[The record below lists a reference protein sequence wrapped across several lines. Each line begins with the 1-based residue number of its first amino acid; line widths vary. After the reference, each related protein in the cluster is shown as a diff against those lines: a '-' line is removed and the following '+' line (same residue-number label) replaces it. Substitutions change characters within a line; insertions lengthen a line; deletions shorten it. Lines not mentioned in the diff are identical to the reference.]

1 MKTGAA
7 FVGFLFSA
15 VVGFA
20 VGYSVNQAKQGASPS
35 ADSGSKKIA
44 QGKEGAAK
52 PAAEPESDIY
62 QVPVGTSYANGPS
75 DALVTIVE
83 FSDFQCPFCGRVVPT
98 LHQIEKN
105 YEGDVRVVFK
115 HQPLPFHRDA
125 PLASEYALA
134 AGEQGKF
141 WEMHDKLFEN
151 QKALSQDDLDRYV
164 KELGLDLDKV
174 KAFVESGRGKKTIQ
188 EDQDLAR
195 KVGANGTPAFFIN
208 GENLVGAQPY
218 EKFKEVVDAQLA
230 KAKALVAKGVSKKD
244 VYAELTKNGR
254 TSAPP
259 PKPREAPQAPPQ
271 TRQKVDLVAGTP
283 AKGNTKDAL
292 VTIVEWSDFEC
303 PFCGRVNPTI
313 KEVMDTYKDKVQVQ
327 FRNQPLSFHKSAMPA
342 AKAAQAAHKQ
352 GKFWQMHDKLFE
364 NQRALQPADLEKYA
378 AEIGLNVAQ
387 FKKDME
393 SPEVDA
399 IIKKDMEDGAKYGAR
414 GTPTLFVN
422 GIPVRGAQPFPA
434 FKTVIDKELELAEK
448 VMKDGV
454 AKKDVYAEILKREA
468 GKTVAGAAPTPSA
481 PPAPT
486 GPVKIDIGRAPTM
499 GPKNAPIKVVMWS
512 DFQCPFCGRVNPS
525 IDQLKKEYGTKIQF
539 AFKQYP
545 LPFHQQAKPAAIASL
560 AAHRQGKFWEMHAKL
575 FENQKALGEE
585 DLVKYAG
592 ELGLD
597 VGKFQKDLKDP
608 ELAAWVD
615 QDMAEGSKVGVRG
628 TPATFINGRLVS
640 GAQPY
645 PAFKAVVDEELKK

>member
-20 VGYSVNQAKQGASPS
+20 VGYSVNQAKDGATPS
-35 ADSGSKKIA
+35 ADTGSKTA
-44 QGKEGAAK
+44 PTQAAAK
-52 PAAEPESDIY
+52 PGAEPDTDIFK
-62 QVPVGTSYANGPS
+62 VPVGGSFAKGPA
-75 DALVTIVE
+75 DALVTIVV

-98 LHQIEKN
+98 LHQIEKA
-105 YEGDVRVVFK
+105 YGGDVRVAFK
-115 HQPLPFHRDA
+115 HQPLPFHREA

-174 KAFVESGRGKKTIQ
+174 KAYVESGRGKKIIQ
-188 EDQDLAR
+188 EDQALAR
-195 KVGANGTPAFFIN
+195 QVGANGTPAFFIN
-208 GENLVGAQPY
+208 GVNLVGAQPF
-218 EKFKEVVDAQLA
+218 EKFKEVIDVQLA
-230 KAKALVAKGVSKKD
+230 KAKAVVAKGVSRKD
-244 VYAELTKNGR
+244 VYAEVTKDGR
-254 TSAPP
+254 TTAPA

-271 TRQKVDLVAGTP
+271 TRQKVELVAGTP
-283 AKGNTKDAL
+283 AKGNTNDPL

-313 KEVMDTYKDKVQVQ
+313 KEVMDKYAGKVQFQ
-327 FRNQPLSFHKSAMPA
+327 FRNQPLSFHKNAMPA
-342 AKAAQAAHKQ
+342 AKAALAAHKQ
-352 GKFWQMHDKLFE
+352 GKFWPMHDKLFE
-364 NQRALQPADLEKYA
+364 NQRALQPTDLEGYA
-378 AEIGLNVAQ
+378 KAVGLNVAK
-387 FKKDME
+387 FKADME
-393 SPEVDA
+393 SPEIDA
-399 IIKKDMEDGAKYGAR
+399 QIKKDMEDGTKYGAR

-422 GIPVRGAQPFPA
+422 GVPVRGAQPFAA
-434 FKTVIDKELELAEK
+434 FQAVIDKELVLAEK
-448 VMKDGV
+448 LMKEGV
-454 AKKDVYAEILKREA
+454 AKKDVYAEIIKREA
-468 GKTVAGAAPTPSA
+468 GKTVDGATPPA
-481 PPAPT
+481 AQPAAPT

-499 GPKNAPIKVVMWS
+499 GPKSAPIKVVMWS
-512 DFQCPFCGRVNPS
+512 DFECPFCGRVNPS
-525 IDQLKKEYGTKIQF
+525 VEQLKKEYGDKVQF
-539 AFKQYP
+539 AFKHYP
-545 LPFHQQAKPAAIASL
+545 LPFHQKAKPAAIAAL

-575 FENQKALGEE
+575 FENQRALGDE

-597 VGKFQKDLKDP
+597 VAKFKKDMQDP

-645 PAFKAVVDEELKK
+645 PAFKTVVDEELKKG